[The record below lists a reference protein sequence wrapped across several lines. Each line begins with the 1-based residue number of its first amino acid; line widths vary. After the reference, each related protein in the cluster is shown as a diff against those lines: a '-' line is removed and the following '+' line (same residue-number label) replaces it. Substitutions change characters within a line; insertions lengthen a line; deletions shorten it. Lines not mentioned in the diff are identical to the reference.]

1 MLPRASIGSFPNLT
15 LPESGH
21 VDLDWIAVSVL
32 MQAELLGLV
41 RRMNAPRR
49 HGWQNDETC
58 HGLRRS
64 TWLSKVPLF
73 FF

>member
-1 MLPRASIGSFPNLT
+1 MLSRASIGSFPNLT

-41 RRMNAPRR
+41 RRMRLAER
-49 HGWQNDETC
+49 
-58 HGLRRS
+58 
-64 TWLSKVPLF
+64 
-73 FF
+73 